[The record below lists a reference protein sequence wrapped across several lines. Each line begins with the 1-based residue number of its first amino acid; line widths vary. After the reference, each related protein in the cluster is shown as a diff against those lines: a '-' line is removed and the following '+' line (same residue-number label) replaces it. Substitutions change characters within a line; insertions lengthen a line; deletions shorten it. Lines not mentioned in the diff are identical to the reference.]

1 MVSRKSSAL
10 IEELLIEDLDGH
22 ILADRDDKLPR
33 AVYFIIPNELAERFS
48 FYGIRP
54 LLRNFFKTSL
64 GFSGTQAQ
72 EMYHGFNVFCYFFPL
87 IGAAISDSYLD
98 KFSTITAL
106 SIVYAIGA
114 IVLSVTSVPGVLGYP
129 SSIPSWG
136 PLLGLFL
143 IALGTGGIKPC
154 VSAHGG
160 DQFLS
165 TQKQG
170 LNKFYNLFY
179 SIFHIY
185 QSSYYISGHQCR
197 RGCIWNLESH
207 HSINEFLRSSW

>member
-1 MVSRKSSAL
+1 MSKKSSVF
-10 IEELLIEDLDGH
+10 IEAQINDDLDDQILSGH
-22 ILADRDDKLPR
+22 PDCLPK
-33 AVYFIIPNELAERFS
+33 AVYFIIPNELAERFA

-54 LLRNFFKTSL
+54 LLRGFFVSSL
-64 GFSGTQAQ
+64 GFPSTVA
-72 EMYHGFNVFCYFFPL
+72 EELYHGFNVFCYFFPL

-98 KFSTITAL
+98 KFTTITAL

-114 IVLSVTSVPGVLGYP
+114 IVLSVTSVPGVLGFP
-129 SSIPSWG
+129 PFIPKWG
-136 PLLGLFL
+136 PILGLFL

-165 TQKQG
+165 TQKFG

-179 SIFHIY
+179 SMFY
-185 QSSYYISGHQCR
+185 NRTC
-197 RGCIWNLESH
+197 
-207 HSINEFLRSSW
+207 